1 MAARLYPRLAAD
13 ERVAKARELLAGLE
27 GTVEQRWRWIVG
39 VAE

>member
-1 MAARLYPRLAAD
+1 MAARLYPKLTVD
-13 ERVAKARELLAGLE
+13 ERVTKARALLAGLE